1 MRFQITSPAEAVV
14 GRYQLYVE
22 TKTKINDSDKPEEFR
37 YHYSDEIIVLFN
49 PWCKGKVCE
58 HALTLLPRSCGLRCE
73 PVCIHHFFFFFLF
86 WRKGL

>member
-14 GRYQLYVE
+14 GRYHLYVE

-49 PWCKGKVCE
+49 PWCKGKVC
-58 HALTLLPRSCGLRCE
+58 
-73 PVCIHHFFFFFLF
+73 
-86 WRKGL
+86 